1 MTQLSNKIYFP
12 SKYIELK
19 EGNSYLIINFDN
31 SKSRKFEQKEYDMF
45 SQIKELGN
53 PEKRNTVADM
63 IDNDIEFNKFVLQLI
78 MSGMLAMRP
87 FKKSNPDIIESRPLS
102 VYWGISSDCNFRCRY
117 CYANCGGIT
126 NSKIKSYLSVNEYR
140 SIIDKIK
147 DFGFVEI
154 VFTGGEPLLNTDVFE
169 MANYAKEK
177 GLSCGLLTNGSLVK
191 NYNVEQFKIFDYVK
205 ISLDS
210 TEKEVNDQL
219 RGRGSYNKI
228 IDAIRMLRNNDINVD
243 IGTVIT
249 KYNKDNLEAL
259 ITYLHSEFDIK
270 VHTIANHIPLGRG
283 SNSELSCSFEEVKK
297 CDEVILKTKW
307 KLSQNGLYSIIQDFF
322 FPNGRKVSCGMGM
335 SEIYVN
341 EKGDVYPCRMTYD
354 AQYYLGNL
362 LRENLET
369 ILSRVKKITNDLHVD
384 KLEGCK
390 ECDFRY
396 LCGGGCRMYHK
407 SYSGSI
413 YKNYLP
419 ICEAYKRQ
427 LISLLYVKN
436 KLISIDWIAFAHVK
450 TVWLKFPV
458 H

>member
-1 MTQLSNKIYFP
+1 
-12 SKYIELK
+12 
-19 EGNSYLIINFDN
+19 
-31 SKSRKFEQKEYDMF
+31 
-45 SQIKELGN
+45 
-53 PEKRNTVADM
+53 
-63 IDNDIEFNKFVLQLI
+63 
-78 MSGMLAMRP
+78 
-87 FKKSNPDIIESRPLS
+87 
-102 VYWGISSDCNFRCRY
+102 
-117 CYANCGGIT
+117 
-126 NSKIKSYLSVNEYR
+126 
-140 SIIDKIK
+140 
-147 DFGFVEI
+147 
-154 VFTGGEPLLNTDVFE
+154 

-436 KLISIDWIAFAHVK
+436 KLISID
-450 TVWLKFPV
+450 
-458 H
+458 